1 MRDLKKILEGFLY
14 RRGYEKNEER
24 NGFEKEANK
33 VSYQYQPGLS
43 GGQIYCPDHIT
54 VFINDNPIIIFFARS
69 ESFFK
74 EEKMSWEEFKNYLEN
89 FPVYDNMGEAY
100 EGMKEEALKILD

>member
-1 MRDLKKILEGFLY
+1 MLSKVDVKARMKGLENRDNFILF
-14 RRGYEKNEER
+14 GYNKR
-24 NGFEKEANK
+24 DNGHYALVTLN
-33 VSYQYQPGLS
+33 VSYANGN
-43 GGQIYCPDHIT
+43 
-54 VFINDNPIIIFFARS
+54 FFFARS

-100 EGMKEEALKILD
+100 EAMKEEALKYLD

>member
-33 VSYQYQPGLS
+33 VSY
-43 GGQIYCPDHIT
+43 
-54 VFINDNPIIIFFARS
+54 
-69 ESFFK
+69 
-74 EEKMSWEEFKNYLEN
+74 
-89 FPVYDNMGEAY
+89 
-100 EGMKEEALKILD
+100 